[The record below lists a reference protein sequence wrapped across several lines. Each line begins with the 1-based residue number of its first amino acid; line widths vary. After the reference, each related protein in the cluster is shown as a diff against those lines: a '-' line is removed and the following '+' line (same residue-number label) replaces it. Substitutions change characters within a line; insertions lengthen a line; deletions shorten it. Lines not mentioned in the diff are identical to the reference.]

1 MSEYLLF
8 HDFQVESQ
16 KTAVYPGQNSPY
28 GLVYAALGL
37 NGEAGEVAE
46 QAKKMLRDD
55 FGNLTPD
62 RVEKIRKELGDLLW
76 YAAQVATEAGLDLD
90 DVALTNIRKL
100 KDRQERGVLHGS
112 GDDR

>member
-55 FGNLTPD
+55 FGESDSRP
-62 RVEKIRKELGDLLW
+62 
-76 YAAQVATEAGLDLD
+76 
-90 DVALTNIRKL
+90 
-100 KDRQERGVLHGS
+100 RGENSQGT
-112 GDDR
+112 R